1 MSGEEPP
8 RGNSSSENPRMCTTY
23 LDEELEEAQ
32 ANSVGFRVGTA

>member
-8 RGNSSSENPRMCTTY
+8 RGNSSFENPRMCTAY

-32 ANSVGFRVGTA
+32 VNRVGFGVGTA